1 MTGAR
6 HADLAWADSEG
17 DGEKMAEVER
27 GSIALGMW
35 LSEDMGSVARDPG
48 PRRGWRRVTVQFIWR
63 RAKTEVRFKA
73 VGVATRRV
81 RQPPA

>member
-6 HADLAWADSEG
+6 HADLAWAESEG

-27 GSIALGMW
+27 GSVALVMNVAFRGHGECGKGPRASTRVAACDGMW
-35 LSEDMGSVARDPG
+35 
-48 PRRGWRRVTVQFIWR
+48 T

>member
-6 HADLAWADSEG
+6 HADLAWAESEG

-27 GSIALGMW
+27 GSVALGMW

-48 PRRGWRRVTVQFIWR
+48 PRPLDEGG
-63 RAKTEVRFKA
+63 
-73 VGVATRRV
+73 GV
-81 RQPPA
+81 

>member
-6 HADLAWADSEG
+6 HADLAWAESEG

-27 GSIALGMW
+27 GSVALVMW

-48 PRRGWRRVTVQFIWR
+48 PRRGWRRVTVCGRER
-63 RAKTEVRFKA
+63 RPKSVSKLL
-73 VGVATRRV
+73 V
-81 RQPPA
+81 

>member
-6 HADLAWADSEG
+6 HADLAWAESEG
-17 DGEKMAEVER
+17 DGEKMAEVDRAWQRRVRHVAFR
-27 GSIALGMW
+27 GHGECGKGPRASTRVAACDGMW
-35 LSEDMGSVARDPG
+35 
-48 PRRGWRRVTVQFIWR
+48 T
-63 RAKTEVRFKA
+63 RAKIEVRFKA